1 MNSGSIKNLIYTGLL
16 FGLLCSFL
24 IVGAEV
30 EVSGGVE
37 ESTRINK
44 GSIFETFKAGG
55 WVMWPILL
63 CSLVGVAYGVERFI
77 NLRASNVIPSRL
89 KNEYE
94 LVMESL
100 KSGKITM
107 AEASHKLRLE
117 GNSEA
122 EQLFDRFL
130 KREYSNMRDV
140 EQVLQD
146 YIEIT
151 QFRMQK
157 NVKPLGLVSQVS
169 PLLGLF
175 GTVLGMIAAFDVVAA
190 EGLGKPEKLA
200 SGMAVALLT
209 TGFGLGVA
217 IPCSI
222 VYHQLMER
230 SSRMTLK
237 LYNMLHDMMLL
248 GASSEKTSSTES

>member
-1 MNSGSIKNLIYTGLL
+1 MNSGSVKKIIYTGLC
-16 FGLLCSFL
+16 FGICCSFL
-24 IVGAEV
+24 MLVGNV
-30 EVSGGVE
+30 EVSGGIE
-37 ESTRINK
+37 EASRINK

-63 CSLVGVAYGVERFI
+63 CSLVGVAYGVERFL
-77 NLRASNVIPSRL
+77 NLREANVIPSRL

-107 AEASHKLRLE
+107 SEASHKLRLE
-117 GNSEA
+117 GHSEA
-122 EQLFDRFL
+122 EQLFERFL

-157 NVKPLGLVSQVS
+157 NVKPLGLVAQVS

-230 SSRMTLK
+230 SSRMALR

-248 GASSEKTSSTES
+248 GASEDNSTSPGP